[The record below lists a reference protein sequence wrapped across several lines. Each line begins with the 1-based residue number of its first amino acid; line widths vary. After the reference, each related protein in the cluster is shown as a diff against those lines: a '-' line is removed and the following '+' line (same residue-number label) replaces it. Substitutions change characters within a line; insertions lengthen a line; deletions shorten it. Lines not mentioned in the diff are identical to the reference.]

1 MEYRRFGRSGVKVS
15 AIGMG
20 TYYDFTSIVAARLF
34 GIRRGRGDKIAAIR
48 KGIELGIN
56 LIDTA
61 EVYQTEPLIAEAI
74 KEYRRDELF
83 IATKVLFLHLRY
95 NQVLK
100 AAERSLRNLQTSYID
115 LYQIH
120 QPSPLVP
127 IKETMSAM
135 EKLVEEGKVR
145 YIGVSNF
152 SLAQFKAAEE
162 VLSRCELVSN
172 QVEYNL
178 KARRIETDLLPY
190 CEKNNIAVM
199 AYRPI
204 AHGALAEPS
213 GDLRNVIGEIS
224 ERYGGK
230 TPAQIAINWLL
241 SKREVIFPIPRASR
255 PVRIIENAGALGW
268 RLEAVDMAKL
278 ENSVDKG

>member
-34 GIRRGRGDKIAAIR
+34 GYWRGRRDKIAAIR

-61 EVYQTEPLIAEAI
+61 QVYQTEPLIAEAI

-95 NQVLK
+95 NQVLR

-152 SLAQFKAAEE
+152 SLAQFKAAEGA
-162 VLSRCELVSN
+162 LSRCELISN

-178 KARRIETDLLPY
+178 KVRRIETDLLPY
-190 CEKNNIAVM
+190 CEENNIAVM

-213 GDLRNVIGEIS
+213 GDLREVIDEIS

-230 TPAQIAINWLL
+230 NPAQIAINWLL
-241 SKREVIFPIPRASR
+241 SKRKVIFPIPRASR
-255 PVRIIENAGALGW
+255 PARVIENAGALGW
-268 RLEAVDMAKL
+268 SLEAVDMAKL
-278 ENSVDKG
+278 ENSVEKG